1 MSIMLYARE
10 ERRKALTGNLLTLV
24 ALLTLVNKQPSES
37 AAHGMVM
44 THVQIATC
52 VLGNATN
59 EQNKI
64 ASWGVVSVRNSE
76 LSNGVGTSEP

>member
-10 ERRKALTGNLLTLV
+10 ERRKALTGT
-24 ALLTLVNKQPSES
+24 LLTLVNKQPSES

>member
-10 ERRKALTGNLLTLV
+10 ERRKALTGTLLT
-24 ALLTLVNKQPSES
+24 LLTLVNKQPSES

-52 VLGNATN
+52 VLGNTTN